1 MAIGKQIGE
10 YSFKATSTT
19 YTPGPGSAITQQ
31 INYQGSATGQLTG
44 VAQGTLTVVAEA
56 GAKSG
61 NWSWCGA
68 SYLDNGDI
76 VGATAQGT
84 WEPIGKHKWR
94 LRGAANFSDGRVA
107 ATEGEADLQTLAG
120 KLSEWS

>member
-1 MAIGKQIGE
+1 MALGKLMGE
-10 YSFKATSTT
+10 YSFKATSNT

-31 INYQGSATGQLTG
+31 INYRGTVTGQLTG
-44 VAQGTLTVVAEA
+44 VAEGTLTVVAEPS
-56 GAKSG
+56 AKSG

-84 WEPIGKHKWR
+84 WEPSGKHKWR
-94 LRGAANFSDGRVA
+94 LRGSASFSDGRIT
-107 ATEGEADLQTLAG
+107 ATEGEADLETLAG